1 MTKSKNILCFAAVA
15 ALLVGCDG
23 TSTAPLLPGEEP
35 VEVFLTAR
43 IARTDVT
50 VTTTKAGDFIDN
62 GEGFPTGAE
71 IGVYGL
77 REQGGSFEEAHLVNT
92 RFTAGTADASNA
104 TPLEGP
110 KIYFPSGTDRFYLYG
125 YYPYTA
131 TPTYTEGAA
140 TIGVC
145 SSLVDTESRPQGY
158 ATDPLYT
165 GATETI
171 KKVIESTEDG
181 EGYQTVEQI
190 NQSLNFQHALA
201 RLQLTVKLTE
211 EAQSQPAPTLQGVRL
226 TFAQSQQGRMNLADG
241 SITPK
246 TNEETTLVITDLS
259 TVLTTAGYEADHTVL
274 PAEDGLRS
282 IEIQVDGQWFTAY
295 EQAYINEPVPFT
307 AGTITRVTVTYNP
320 SVSASGEI
328 TGWSEDE
335 TEHTF
340 PAGTPNVP

>member
-307 AGTITRVTVTYNP
+307 AGTITRV
-320 SVSASGEI
+320 G
-328 TGWSEDE
+328 
-335 TEHTF
+335 
-340 PAGTPNVP
+340 PAWLEGGKDA